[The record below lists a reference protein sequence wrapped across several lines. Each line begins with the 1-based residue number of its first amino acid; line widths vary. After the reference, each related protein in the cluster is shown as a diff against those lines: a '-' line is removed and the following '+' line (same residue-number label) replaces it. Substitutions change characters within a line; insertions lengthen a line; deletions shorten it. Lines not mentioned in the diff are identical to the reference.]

1 MRKLTVAIVCVLL
14 LAACGGST
22 SSDATAATEVPE
34 TTSAPEPTNAPTTA
48 TSPTTSASS
57 PTTTGPATPAGPPV
71 ATITIADFAFGAPI
85 TVSVGDTVEVVNA
98 DRATHTWTAKE
109 GAFNVTLAGD
119 ANTTFTFDEA
129 GEYAFFCSIHPSM
142 TGSVTVEG

>member
-1 MRKLTVAIVCVLL
+1 MRKLTVATVCMIV
-14 LAACGGST
+14 LAACGDST
-22 SSDATAATEVPE
+22 SSD
-34 TTSAPEPTNAPTTA
+34 TSAPTAA
-48 TSPTTSASS
+48 TSPTTTETSPTTTETSPTNTTETS

-71 ATITIADFAFGAPI
+71 ATITIADFAFGEPI
-85 TVSVGDTVEVVNA
+85 TVSVGDTVEVVNS
-98 DRATHTWTAKE
+98 DRATHTWTATE

-119 ANTTFTFDEA
+119 ATTTFTFDEA